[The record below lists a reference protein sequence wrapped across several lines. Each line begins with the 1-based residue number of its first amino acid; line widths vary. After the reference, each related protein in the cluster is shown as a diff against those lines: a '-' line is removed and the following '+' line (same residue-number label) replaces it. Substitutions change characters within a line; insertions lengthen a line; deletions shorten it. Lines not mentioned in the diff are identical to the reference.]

1 MLVVI
6 GRTFKLKLKTCGSC
20 PLGVGQ
26 GRSALWRPLGDG
38 RSGVQFQK
46 AINQLTPSPDTPNV
60 SDRNSNPTAPLARV
74 KCSGVSEIGRVH
86 ARHKNCGNR
95 RAPPRGLLRVPLG
108 KLVLLQ
114 FGELDQ
120 EAQRGSTRFA
130 VSK

>member
-1 MLVVI
+1 M
-6 GRTFKLKLKTCGSC
+6 
-20 PLGVGQ
+20 
-26 GRSALWRPLGDG
+26 AEAA
-38 RSGVQFQK
+38 VQFQK
-46 AINQLTPSPDTPNV
+46 AMNQLTHRPTPPNV